1 MFFGNLL
8 CRGVYLNK
16 LKESMFVIDAGV
28 GVDVSVDVLVIVEC
42 ELKMLD
48 ARELIFARPP
58 LRNRLN

>member
-1 MFFGNLL
+1 
-8 CRGVYLNK
+8 
-16 LKESMFVIDAGV
+16 MFVIDAGV